1 MTTTHITLDQYER
14 AERTME
20 AKTARSGLA
29 IHAVITVLVSI
40 GLVLLN
46 VLAVP
51 EFPWSIFPVAGMV
64 IGLTAHW
71 WFGYH
76 ELEETLL
83 RRQHDIERRAAEM

>member
-1 MTTTHITLDQYER
+1 MTTTHITLEHYER

-46 VLAVP
+46 LLA
-51 EFPWSIFPVAGMV
+51 SA
-64 IGLTAHW
+64 
-71 WFGYH
+71 
-76 ELEETLL
+76 
-83 RRQHDIERRAAEM
+83 